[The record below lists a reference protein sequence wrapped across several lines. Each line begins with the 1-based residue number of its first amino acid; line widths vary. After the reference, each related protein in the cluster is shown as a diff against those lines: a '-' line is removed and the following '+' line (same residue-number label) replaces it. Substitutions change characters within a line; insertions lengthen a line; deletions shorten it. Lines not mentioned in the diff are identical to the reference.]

1 VYQINDSC
9 EENTYTDINLKGVII
24 EWRMVNKLYQK
35 HLEMESKY
43 IETLSSK
50 NIVNTNEN
58 VLITKNDK
66 LPVKKEIEKMLIS
79 SIRLKT
85 KLKQQVDSLKRNIII
100 DENLVLEELKK
111 SLKLN

>member
-1 VYQINDSC
+1 
-9 EENTYTDINLKGVII
+9 
-24 EWRMVNKLYQK
+24 MNKLYQK
-35 HLEMESKY
+35 HLEMELNY

-50 NIVNTNEN
+50 NIVTTNET

-66 LPVKKEIEKMLIS
+66 TSIKKEIEKMLIS

-100 DENLVLEELKK
+100 DENLVMEELKK

>member
-1 VYQINDSC
+1 
-9 EENTYTDINLKGVII
+9 
-24 EWRMVNKLYQK
+24 MVNKLYQK

>member
-1 VYQINDSC
+1 
-9 EENTYTDINLKGVII
+9 
-24 EWRMVNKLYQK
+24 MMNKLYQK
-35 HLEMESKY
+35 HLEMELNY

-50 NIVNTNEN
+50 NIVTTNET

-66 LPVKKEIEKMLIS
+66 TPIKKEIEKMLIS

-100 DENLVLEELKK
+100 DENLVMEELKK
-111 SLKLN
+111 CLKLN

>member
-1 VYQINDSC
+1 
-9 EENTYTDINLKGVII
+9 
-24 EWRMVNKLYQK
+24 MMNKLYHK
-35 HLEMESKY
+35 HLEMELNY

-50 NIVNTNEN
+50 NIVTTNET

-66 LPVKKEIEKMLIS
+66 TPIKKEIEKMLIS

-100 DENLVLEELKK
+100 DENLVMEELKK
-111 SLKLN
+111 CLKLN

>member
-1 VYQINDSC
+1 
-9 EENTYTDINLKGVII
+9 
-24 EWRMVNKLYQK
+24 
-35 HLEMESKY
+35 MESKY

>member
-1 VYQINDSC
+1 
-9 EENTYTDINLKGVII
+9 
-24 EWRMVNKLYQK
+24 
-35 HLEMESKY
+35 MELNY

-50 NIVNTNEN
+50 NIVTTNET

-66 LPVKKEIEKMLIS
+66 TSIKKEIEKMLIS

-100 DENLVLEELKK
+100 DENLVMEELKK